1 MKNKKIVSYTLAAT
15 LATSIVPNADSE
27 VVSATEN
34 NSVENNADEN
44 LKENVEVEIEN
55 TEKIQ
60 DQDADKSDE
69 STDEVKNESD
79 VVEDEIKDNTIEEKS
94 LEDDEEVV
102 KSEEISKAKEK
113 EEKIEVKKAEGKVVG
128 KLEVDMNFPLP
139 LADTSNLGISLNLK
153 NSNKELI
160 GKVDIND
167 ILNGNL
173 NSGVTYTVEK
183 LNSKKQPLEQ
193 GDSIYYIRV
202 VFEGLERGNY
212 SVDIDG
218 EGYINTT
225 VDNIDIVDYSK
236 RIKLGTSI
244 NEMISNENY
253 NPVFLAGDVNNDFV
267 IDMKDYKLVF
277 DAIGSKDSKYDL
289 NRDGSVDIADLSYV
303 NSNIGKTKGQ
313 VEIVD
318 LDKI

>member
-1 MKNKKIVSYTLAAT
+1 MFKLVGMQYKVALIIDDNNNKIIFNFIINNEGDILVKNKKIVSYTLAAT

-79 VVEDEIKDNTIEEKS
+79 VVEDKIKDNTEIKDNTIGEKS

-202 VFEGLERGNY
+202 VLYF
-212 SVDIDG
+212 
-218 EGYINTT
+218 
-225 VDNIDIVDYSK
+225 
-236 RIKLGTSI
+236 
-244 NEMISNENY
+244 
-253 NPVFLAGDVNNDFV
+253 
-267 IDMKDYKLVF
+267 
-277 DAIGSKDSKYDL
+277 
-289 NRDGSVDIADLSYV
+289 
-303 NSNIGKTKGQ
+303 
-313 VEIVD
+313 
-318 LDKI
+318 

>member
-244 NEMISNENY
+244 NEMISNEKHY
-253 NPVFLAGDVNNDFV
+253 
-267 IDMKDYKLVF
+267 
-277 DAIGSKDSKYDL
+277 
-289 NRDGSVDIADLSYV
+289 
-303 NSNIGKTKGQ
+303 
-313 VEIVD
+313 
-318 LDKI
+318 